1 MAIIDT
7 LRLRNALV
15 RGGIA
20 QDDPACELVDIVDD
34 EFSKLATN
42 FVTRESHE
50 ASEHR
55 VLAAIAD
62 LGRRVA
68 ERDAARARE
77 AEQRAREA
85 AERDAARAREA
96 EQRAREA
103 AERDA
108 ARAREAEQ
116 RAREAAERDAARAR
130 EDERRAHEAAERDR
144 QIHTHI
150 TIGIGLIIG
159 SITIATAIISIVIVV
174 LD

>member
-20 QDDPACELVDIVDD
+20 QDEPACELVDIVDD

-62 LGRRVA
+62 LGRRAA
-68 ERDAARARE
+68 ERDAAQARE
-77 AEQRAREA
+77 AEQRAHEA
-85 AERDAARAREA
+85 AERDAARAD
-96 EQRAREA
+96 REA
-103 AERDA
+103 A
-108 ARAREAEQ
+108 RAQ
-116 RAREAAERDAARAR
+116 EAAERDAARAR

-144 QIHTHI
+144 QIHNHI

-159 SITIATAIISIVIVV
+159 AITIATAVISIVIVV

>member
-1 MAIIDT
+1 MAIINT

-20 QDDPACELVDIVDD
+20 QDEPACELVDIVDD
-34 EFSKLATN
+34 EFSKLAAN

-62 LGRRVA
+62 LGRRAAERDAERAYEAEQRAHEAA
-68 ERDAARARE
+68 ERDAARA
-77 AEQRAREA
+77 QEA

-103 AERDA
+103 AERD
-108 ARAREAEQ
+108 
-116 RAREAAERDAARAR
+116 
-130 EDERRAHEAAERDR
+130 R
-144 QIHTHI
+144 QIHNHI

-159 SITIATAIISIVIVV
+159 AITIATAVISIVIVV

>member
-1 MAIIDT
+1 MAIINT

-20 QDDPACELVDIVDD
+20 QDEPACELVDIVDD

-62 LGRRVA
+62 LGRRAA
-68 ERDAARARE
+68 ERDAERAYEAEQRAREAAEREAVRAQEAAERDASRARE

-85 AERDAARAREA
+85 AERD
-96 EQRAREA
+96 
-103 AERDA
+103 
-108 ARAREAEQ
+108 
-116 RAREAAERDAARAR
+116 
-130 EDERRAHEAAERDR
+130 R
-144 QIHTHI
+144 QIHNHI

-159 SITIATAIISIVIVV
+159 AITIATAIISIVIVV

>member
-34 EFSKLATN
+34 EFSKLAAN

-62 LGRRVA
+62 LGRRV
-68 ERDAARARE
+68 
-77 AEQRAREA
+77 

>member
-50 ASEHR
+50 ASENR

-62 LGRRVA
+62 SDRRAA
-68 ERDAARARE
+68 EREAA
-77 AEQRAREA
+77 RAREA
-85 AERDAARAREA
+85 AER
-96 EQRAREA
+96 EA
-103 AERDA
+103 AW
-108 ARAREAEQ
+108 AREAEQ

>member
-1 MAIIDT
+1 MAIINT

-20 QDDPACELVDIVDD
+20 QDEPACELVDIVDD
-34 EFSKLATN
+34 EFSRLATN

-62 LGRRVA
+62 LGRRAA
-68 ERDAARARE
+68 ERDAERAYE
-77 AEQRAREA
+77 AEQRAREAADREAARAQEA

-103 AERDA
+103 AERD
-108 ARAREAEQ
+108 
-116 RAREAAERDAARAR
+116 
-130 EDERRAHEAAERDR
+130 R
-144 QIHTHI
+144 QIHNHI

-159 SITIATAIISIVIVV
+159 AITIATAVISIVIVV

>member
-1 MAIIDT
+1 MAIINT

-20 QDDPACELVDIVDD
+20 QDEPACELVDIVDD

-62 LGRRVA
+62 LGRRAA
-68 ERDAARARE
+68 ERDAERAYE

-85 AERDAARAREA
+85 ADREAARA
-96 EQRAREA
+96 Q
-103 AERDA
+103 
-108 ARAREAEQ
+108 
-116 RAREAAERDAARAR
+116 
-130 EDERRAHEAAERDR
+130 EAAERDR

-159 SITIATAIISIVIVV
+159 AITIATAVISIVIVV

>member
-1 MAIIDT
+1 MAIINT

-20 QDDPACELVDIVDD
+20 QDEPACELVDIVDD
-34 EFSKLATN
+34 EFSKLAAN

-62 LGRRVA
+62 LGRRAA
-68 ERDAARARE
+68 ERDAERAHE
-77 AEQRAREA
+77 AEQRAHEAAEREAARAQEA

-103 AERDA
+103 AERD
-108 ARAREAEQ
+108 
-116 RAREAAERDAARAR
+116 
-130 EDERRAHEAAERDR
+130 R
-144 QIHTHI
+144 QIHNHI

-159 SITIATAIISIVIVV
+159 AITIATAVISIVIVV

>member
-1 MAIIDT
+1 MAIINT

-20 QDDPACELVDIVDD
+20 QDEPACELVDIVDD

-62 LGRRVA
+62 LGRRAA
-68 ERDAARARE
+68 ERDAAQARE

-96 EQRAREA
+96 

-116 RAREAAERDAARAR
+116 RA
-130 EDERRAHEAAERDR
+130 HEAAERDR
-144 QIHTHI
+144 QIHNHI

-159 SITIATAIISIVIVV
+159 AITIATAVISIVIVV

>member
-1 MAIIDT
+1 MAIINT

-20 QDDPACELVDIVDD
+20 QDEPACELVDIVDD

-62 LGRRVA
+62 LGRRAA
-68 ERDAARARE
+68 EREAAQAHE
-77 AEQRAREA
+77 AEQRAREAADREAARAQEA

-103 AERDA
+103 AERD
-108 ARAREAEQ
+108 
-116 RAREAAERDAARAR
+116 
-130 EDERRAHEAAERDR
+130 R
-144 QIHTHI
+144 QIHNHI

-159 SITIATAIISIVIVV
+159 AITIATAVISIVIVV

>member
-1 MAIIDT
+1 MAIINT

-20 QDDPACELVDIVDD
+20 QDEPACELVDIVDD

-62 LGRRVA
+62 LGRRAA
-68 ERDAARARE
+68 EREAAQARE
-77 AEQRAREA
+77 AEQRAHEA

-103 AERDA
+103 AERD
-108 ARAREAEQ
+108 
-116 RAREAAERDAARAR
+116 
-130 EDERRAHEAAERDR
+130 R
-144 QIHTHI
+144 QIHNHI

-159 SITIATAIISIVIVV
+159 AITIATAVISIVIVV

>member
-1 MAIIDT
+1 MAIINT

-20 QDDPACELVDIVDD
+20 QDEPACELVDIVDD
-34 EFSKLATN
+34 EFSKLAAN

-62 LGRRVA
+62 LGRRAA
-68 ERDAARARE
+68 ERDAERAYE
-77 AEQRAREA
+77 AEQRAREAAEREAARAQEA

-103 AERDA
+103 AERD
-108 ARAREAEQ
+108 
-116 RAREAAERDAARAR
+116 
-130 EDERRAHEAAERDR
+130 R
-144 QIHTHI
+144 QIHNHI

-159 SITIATAIISIVIVV
+159 AITIATAVISIVIVV

>member
-1 MAIIDT
+1 MAIINT

-20 QDDPACELVDIVDD
+20 QDEPACELVDIVDD
-34 EFSKLATN
+34 EFSRLATN

-62 LGRRVA
+62 LGRRAA
-68 ERDAARARE
+68 ERDAERARE
-77 AEQRAREA
+77 AEQRAHEAAERDAARAEREAARAQEA

-103 AERDA
+103 AERD
-108 ARAREAEQ
+108 
-116 RAREAAERDAARAR
+116 
-130 EDERRAHEAAERDR
+130 R
-144 QIHTHI
+144 QIHNHI

-159 SITIATAIISIVIVV
+159 AITIATAVISIVIVV

>member
-1 MAIIDT
+1 MAIINT

-20 QDDPACELVDIVDD
+20 QDEPACELVDIVDD

-62 LGRRVA
+62 LGRRAA
-68 ERDAARARE
+68 ERDAERAYE
-77 AEQRAREA
+77 AEQRAREAAEREAARAQEA

-103 AERDA
+103 AERD
-108 ARAREAEQ
+108 
-116 RAREAAERDAARAR
+116 
-130 EDERRAHEAAERDR
+130 R
-144 QIHTHI
+144 QIHNHI

-159 SITIATAIISIVIVV
+159 AITIATAVISIVIVV

>member
-1 MAIIDT
+1 MAIINT

-20 QDDPACELVDIVDD
+20 QDEPACELVDIVDD
-34 EFSKLATN
+34 EFSRLATN

-62 LGRRVA
+62 LGRRAA
-68 ERDAARARE
+68 ERDAERAYE
-77 AEQRAREA
+77 AEQRAREAAEREAARAQEA

-103 AERDA
+103 AERD
-108 ARAREAEQ
+108 
-116 RAREAAERDAARAR
+116 
-130 EDERRAHEAAERDR
+130 R
-144 QIHTHI
+144 QIHNHI

-159 SITIATAIISIVIVV
+159 AITIATAVISIVIVV

>member
-1 MAIIDT
+1 MAIINT

-20 QDDPACELVDIVDD
+20 QDEPACELVDIVDD

-62 LGRRVA
+62 SDRRAA
-68 ERDAARARE
+68 ERDAERAYEAEQRAREAAEREAARAQEAAERDAERARE

-85 AERDAARAREA
+85 AERD
-96 EQRAREA
+96 
-103 AERDA
+103 
-108 ARAREAEQ
+108 
-116 RAREAAERDAARAR
+116 
-130 EDERRAHEAAERDR
+130 R
-144 QIHTHI
+144 QIHNHI

-159 SITIATAIISIVIVV
+159 AITIATAIISIVIVV

>member
-34 EFSKLATN
+34 EFAKLAAN

-50 ASEHR
+50 ASENR

-62 LGRRVA
+62 SDRRAA
-68 ERDAARARE
+68 EREAARARE
-77 AEQRAREA
+77 
-85 AERDAARAREA
+85 D
-96 EQRAREA
+96 
-103 AERDA
+103 
-108 ARAREAEQ
+108 EQ

-130 EDERRAHEAAERDR
+130 EDERRAHEAAARDR
-144 QIHTHI
+144 QIHNHI